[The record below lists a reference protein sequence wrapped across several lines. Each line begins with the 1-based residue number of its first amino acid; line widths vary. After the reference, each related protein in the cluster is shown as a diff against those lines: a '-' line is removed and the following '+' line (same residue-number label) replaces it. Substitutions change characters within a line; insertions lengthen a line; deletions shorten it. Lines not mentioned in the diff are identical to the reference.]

1 MTQPAEIHY
10 GNIGVQILIRAQKI
24 SWGREEQ
31 GKLEY
36 MGLDRSQVQTKIMSR
51 WLHRAFEKY
60 PPILTQSRKYFQYF
74 C

>member
-1 MTQPAEIHY
+1 MSQPAEIHY

-24 SWGREEQ
+24 SWGRGEQ

-51 WLHRAFEKY
+51 WVHLKSILPFEHN
-60 PPILTQSRKYFQYF
+60 PEN
-74 C
+74 